1 MEYQNIINL
10 LDNAPNQLNKF
21 KRKNYVEINDEI
33 RVTYNANSQSK
44 FKTTKLKSSLF
55 DYSI

>member
-1 MEYQNIINL
+1 MEYQNIIN
-10 LDNAPNQLNKF
+10 
-21 KRKNYVEINDEI
+21 DEL

>member
-1 MEYQNIINL
+1 MEYQNIISL

>member
-10 LDNAPNQLNKF
+10 LDNAPSQLNNF
-21 KRKNYVEINDEI
+21 KRKNWVEINDEL